1 MFGMCVCVCVCVF
14 FLKLTSE
21 PLSWNWKKK
30 LYVLSNQVGS
40 MFFKIFTKVS
50 LNNIVWNLKI
60 GKKSFPYKMFK
71 HSKISNVTQTF
82 LKKNPYQMCFFLEL
96 QFSVFK
102 YWKCCLESHTKQALS
117 FQVTL
122 LSDLFINK
130 LKIVGP
136 IVKTKLFFL
145 LGAHHF
151 VLFSFFFLSFSLSN
165 KITFF
170 YYFFLK
176 NTYTY

>member
-1 MFGMCVCVCVCVF
+1 MFGMCVCVFFFF

-30 LYVLSNQVGS
+30 LYVLSNQVSS
-40 MFFKIFTKVS
+40 MFFKIFTKMS
-50 LNNIVWNLKI
+50 LSNIVWNLKI

-82 LKKNPYQMCFFLEL
+82 LKKHPYQMCFFFLEL

-117 FQVTL
+117 FQVML

-130 LKIVGP
+130 LKIMGP
-136 IVKTKLFFL
+136 INKTKLFF
-145 LGAHHF
+145 
-151 VLFSFFFLSFSLSN
+151 FF
-165 KITFF
+165 
-170 YYFFLK
+170 
-176 NTYTY
+176 